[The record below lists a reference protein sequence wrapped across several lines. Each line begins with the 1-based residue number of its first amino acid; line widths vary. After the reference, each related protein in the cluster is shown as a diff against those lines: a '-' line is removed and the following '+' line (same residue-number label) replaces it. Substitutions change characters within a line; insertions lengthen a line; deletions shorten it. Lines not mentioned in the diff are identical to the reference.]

1 MTPWAGP
8 AESVEHPL
16 RRVER
21 RPPLAA
27 RGFRRRSGRAG
38 ADDRAGRGDL
48 ELTSTEV
55 GRSLQ
60 RLIVTDQL
68 DAEKGERVWAS
79 YSVASQH
86 WHMYRIDDDIL
97 LRARQAFP
105 REPLR
110 TLDAIHLATAM
121 RHALEVGA
129 PSMLSLDR
137 QVRANAQ
144 ALGLGIVP

>member
-1 MTPWAGP
+1 MSTLY
-8 AESVEHPL
+8 AESSAVL
-16 RRVER
+16 RWLAGASDADRVER
-21 RPPLAA
+21 ALTSASA
-27 RGFRRRSGRAG
+27 VVTS
-38 ADDRAGRGDL
+38 

-60 RLIVTDQL
+60 RLVVTDHL
-68 DAEKGERVWAS
+68 AAEAGERVWAS

-86 WHMYRIDDDIL
+86 WHMYRIDDEIL

-144 ALGLGIVP
+144 ALGLPVIP

>member
-1 MTPWAGP
+1 MTTLY
-8 AESVEHPL
+8 AESSAVL
-16 RRVER
+16 RWLLGASDADRVER
-21 RPPLAA
+21 ALTTAPAVVT
-27 RGFRRRSGRAG
+27 S
-38 ADDRAGRGDL
+38 
-48 ELTSTEV
+48 ELTATEV

-60 RLIVTDQL
+60 RLVVTDRL
-68 DAEKGERVWAS
+68 DAEAGERVWAS
-79 YSVASQH
+79 YSAASQH
-86 WHMYRIDDDIL
+86 WHMYRIDDEIL

-121 RHALEVGA
+121 RHALAVGA

-144 ALGLGIVP
+144 ALGLPVIP

>member
-1 MTPWAGP
+1 MSTLY
-8 AESVEHPL
+8 AESSAVL
-16 RRVER
+16 RWLLGASDADRVEQALTTA
-21 RPPLAA
+21 PAVVT
-27 RGFRRRSGRAG
+27 S
-38 ADDRAGRGDL
+38 

-60 RLIVTDQL
+60 RLVATDRL
-68 DAEKGERVWAS
+68 DAEEGERVWAR

-129 PSMLSLDR
+129 PSMLSLDH

>member
-1 MTPWAGP
+1 LSTLY
-8 AESVEHPL
+8 AESSAVL
-16 RRVER
+16 RWLLGASDADRVER
-21 RPPLAA
+21 ALTTAPTVVT
-27 RGFRRRSGRAG
+27 S
-38 ADDRAGRGDL
+38 

-60 RLIVTDQL
+60 RLVATDQI
-68 DAEKGERVWAS
+68 DADQGERAWAS

-86 WHMYRIDDDIL
+86 WHMYRVDDDVL

-121 RHALEVGA
+121 RHAREVGV
-129 PSMLSLDR
+129 PSILSLDR

-144 ALGLGIVP
+144 ALGLPIIP

>member
-1 MTPWAGP
+1 MNTLY
-8 AESVEHPL
+8 AESSAVL
-16 RRVER
+16 RWLLGASDADRVEQALR
-21 RPPLAA
+21 TAPAVVT
-27 RGFRRRSGRAG
+27 S
-38 ADDRAGRGDL
+38 

-60 RLIVTDQL
+60 RLVVTDQL
-68 DAEKGERVWAS
+68 DAERGERVWAS

-97 LRARQAFP
+97 VRARQAFP

-129 PSMLSLDR
+129 PRMLSLDR

>member
-1 MTPWAGP
+1 MLRWLLGASD
-8 AESVEHPL
+8 ADRVEHA
-16 RRVER
+16 
-21 RPPLAA
+21 LATA
-27 RGFRRRSGRAG
+27 PAVVTS
-38 ADDRAGRGDL
+38 
-48 ELTSTEV
+48 ELTSTEI

-60 RLIVTDQL
+60 RLVATDEI
-68 DAEKGERVWAS
+68 DAEAGERVWAS

-86 WHMYRIDDDIL
+86 WHMYRIDDEIL

-110 TLDAIHLATAM
+110 TLDAIHLATAL

-129 PSMLSLDR
+129 PTVLSLDG

-144 ALGLGIVP
+144 ALGLAIVPWS

>member
-1 MTPWAGP
+1 MSTLY
-8 AESVEHPL
+8 AESSAVL
-16 RRVER
+16 RWLLGASDADRVER
-21 RPPLAA
+21 ALTAA
-27 RGFRRRSGRAG
+27 PAVMTS
-38 ADDRAGRGDL
+38 

-60 RLIVTDQL
+60 RLVVTDHL
-68 DAEKGERVWAS
+68 AAEAGERVWS
-79 YSVASQH
+79 TYSVASQH

-144 ALGLGIVP
+144 ALGLALIP

>member
-1 MTPWAGP
+1 MSTLY
-8 AESVEHPL
+8 AESSAVL
-16 RRVER
+16 RWLLGASDADRVER
-21 RPPLAA
+21 ALTTAPTVVT
-27 RGFRRRSGRAG
+27 S
-38 ADDRAGRGDL
+38 

-60 RLIVTDQL
+60 RLVATDQI
-68 DAEKGERVWAS
+68 DADQGERAWAS

-86 WHMYRIDDDIL
+86 WHMYRVDDDIL

-105 REPLR
+105 HEPLR

-144 ALGLGIVP
+144 ALGLAIMP

>member
-1 MTPWAGP
+1 MSILY
-8 AESVEHPL
+8 AESSAVL
-16 RRVER
+16 RWLLGASDADRVER
-21 RPPLAA
+21 ALATA
-27 RGFRRRSGRAG
+27 SAVVTS
-38 ADDRAGRGDL
+38 

-60 RLIVTDQL
+60 RLVVTDHL
-68 DAEKGERVWAS
+68 AAEVGERVWSA

-121 RHALEVGA
+121 RHAFEVGA
-129 PSMLSLDR
+129 PSMLSLDG
-137 QVRANAQ
+137 QVRANAR
-144 ALGLGIVP
+144 ALGLAVIP

>member
-1 MTPWAGP
+1 LSALYV
-8 AESVEHPL
+8 ESSAVL
-16 RRVER
+16 RWLLGASDADRVQR
-21 RPPLAA
+21 ALATA
-27 RGFRRRSGRAG
+27 SAVVTS
-38 ADDRAGRGDL
+38 

-55 GRSLQ
+55 GRSLH
-60 RLIVTDQL
+60 RLVATDQI
-68 DAEKGERVWAS
+68 DAEAGERVWAS

-86 WHMYRIDDDIL
+86 WHMYRIDDDVL

-121 RHALEVGA
+121 RHALEVGV
-129 PSMLSLDR
+129 PSMLSVDR

-144 ALGLGIVP
+144 ALGLAIIP

>member
-1 MTPWAGP
+1 MNSLY
-8 AESVEHPL
+8 AESSAVL
-16 RRVER
+16 RWLLGASDAERVQR
-21 RPPLAA
+21 ALATA
-27 RGFRRRSGRAG
+27 PAVVTS
-38 ADDRAGRGDL
+38 

-60 RLIVTDQL
+60 RLVATDQI
-68 DAEKGERVWAS
+68 DADAGERVWAN

-86 WHMYRIDDDIL
+86 WHMYRVDDDIL

-144 ALGLGIVP
+144 ALGLAIIP

>member
-1 MTPWAGP
+1 MSTLY
-8 AESVEHPL
+8 AESSAVL
-16 RRVER
+16 RWLLGASDADRVER
-21 RPPLAA
+21 ALTTAPAVVT
-27 RGFRRRSGRAG
+27 S
-38 ADDRAGRGDL
+38 

-55 GRSLQ
+55 GHSLQ
-60 RLIVTDQL
+60 RLVVTDQL
-68 DAEKGERVWAS
+68 DAEAGELVCAS

-129 PSMLSLDR
+129 PSVLSLDR

-144 ALGLGIVP
+144 ALGLAIIP

>member
-1 MTPWAGP
+1 MSTLY
-8 AESVEHPL
+8 AESSAVL
-16 RRVER
+16 RWLAGASDADRVER
-21 RPPLAA
+21 ALTSASA
-27 RGFRRRSGRAG
+27 VVTS
-38 ADDRAGRGDL
+38 

-60 RLIVTDQL
+60 RLVVTDHL
-68 DAEKGERVWAS
+68 AAEAGERVWAS

-86 WHMYRIDDDIL
+86 WHMYRIDDDVL

-129 PSMLSLDR
+129 PSMLSLDH

-144 ALGLGIVP
+144 ALGLAIIP

>member
-1 MTPWAGP
+1 LSTLY
-8 AESVEHPL
+8 AESSAIL
-16 RRVER
+16 RWLLGASDADRVER
-21 RPPLAA
+21 ALTSA
-27 RGFRRRSGRAG
+27 STVVTS
-38 ADDRAGRGDL
+38 

-60 RLIVTDQL
+60 RLVVTDHL
-68 DAEKGERVWAS
+68 VAETGERVWAS

-121 RHALEVGA
+121 RQALEVGA
-129 PSMLSLDR
+129 PSMLSLDH

-144 ALGLGIVP
+144 ALGLAVIP